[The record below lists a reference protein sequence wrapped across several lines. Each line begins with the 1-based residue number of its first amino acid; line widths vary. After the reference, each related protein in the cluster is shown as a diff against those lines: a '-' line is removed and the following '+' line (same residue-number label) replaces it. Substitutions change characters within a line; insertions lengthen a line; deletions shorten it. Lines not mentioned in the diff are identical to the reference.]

1 MAGGSRALPL
11 TEGLVL
17 DIVDYLL
24 DNDGYGYSTQI
35 SDSMSIWNLDDT
47 RVEKS

>member
-1 MAGGSRALPL
+1 MASGSRALPL

-24 DNDGYGYSTQI
+24 NNTGYGYSTPI
-35 SDSMSIWNLDDT
+35 
-47 RVEKS
+47 